1 MHMKRSSVSAQSS
14 SASVASIPSP
24 VDASLD
30 SKEVKPKATRRRF
43 TLAYKRKI
51 VTLASGLPDGEM
63 GAFLRREGLYSS
75 HLTQWRQ
82 LITTLDSEVV
92 ERKRGRKPD
101 PLRVERLALEKL
113 ERENLRL
120 QRRLIQAEAI
130 IDAQKKL
137 CALLGLPSS
146 EESA

>member
-1 MHMKRSSVSAQSS
+1 LV
-14 SASVASIPSP
+14 P
-24 VDASLD
+24 VHCDASLV
-30 SKEVKPKATRRRF
+30 SNEVKPKGTRRRF

-51 VTLASGLPDGEM
+51 VTLTSGLPDGEM

-82 LITTLDSEVV
+82 LIATLDAEAV
-92 ERKRGRKPD
+92 EPKRGRKSD
-101 PLRVERLALEKL
+101 PLRGERLALEKL
-113 ERENLRL
+113 ERENASL
-120 QRRLIQAEAI
+120 QRRLTQAEAI